1 MEKELVQTLQNELSL
16 QLNESI
22 TEEKIKE
29 IIAAKVNDLIRYD
42 FPQLTQLLYRIDIN
56 EQRLKKLLNEAG
68 EKATAEI
75 IAELIVERQ
84 IQKFESRKLFKPNE
98 NEINEEE
105 KW

>member
-1 MEKELVQTLQNELSL
+1 MEKELVQTLQNELGL

-22 TEEKIKE
+22 TEEKIKTL
-29 IIAAKVNDLIRYD
+29 IAAKINDLIRYD

-68 EKATAEI
+68 EKDAAEI
-75 IAELIVERQ
+75 IAELIMERQ
-84 IQKFESRKLFKPNE
+84 MQKFESRKRFKANDDGGS
-98 NEINEEE
+98 EEE